1 MHRPYKD
8 RSCRGAACGS
18 QRNQVKANQFFKFN
32 QVNRF
37 KKMFDYQAGEKY
49 KLTLIMV
56 ALAGMMAGMFFTV
69 LLMPTPEAPQ
79 ARKRQH
85 QPWMDNPDVTG
96 GRMASAPGAAQAAA
110 PTELQQKAQ
119 AAAAAQPAIK
129 TDAVI
134 AQTLVEKW
142 LPFAFDLSSG
152 SANDSQEK
160 AIACMTPECAQSY
173 RQSVWTPEVAQQ
185 ISASGIKSSFRAT
198 KIIAGAHQTDG
209 SVVIT
214 VEGEQILSPPD
225 QPSKQR
231 SVKFEYLLKQT
242 NDGMKICGIS
252 EVGAGG

>member
-1 MHRPYKD
+1 
-8 RSCRGAACGS
+8 
-18 QRNQVKANQFFKFN
+18 
-32 QVNRF
+32 
-37 KKMFDYQAGEKY
+37 MFDYQAGEKY

-56 ALAGMMAGMFFTV
+56 AIAGMMAGIFFTV

-96 GRMASAPGAAQAAA
+96 GGRMASAPGAAQAAA
-110 PTELQQKAQ
+110 PTEIQQRAQ
-119 AAAAAQPAIK
+119 AAAMAQPAIK
-129 TDAVI
+129 TDAVT

-152 SANDSQEK
+152 SAGDSQEK

-173 RQSVWTPEVAQQ
+173 RQNVWTPEVAQQ
-185 ISASGIKSSFRAT
+185 ISASGMKSSFRAT
-198 KIIAGAHQTDG
+198 KVIAGAHQTDG
-209 SVVIT
+209 SIVIT

-225 QPSKQR
+225 AASKQR
-231 SVKFEYLLKQT
+231 NVKFEYLLKQT

-252 EVGAGG
+252 EAGS

>member
-1 MHRPYKD
+1 
-8 RSCRGAACGS
+8 
-18 QRNQVKANQFFKFN
+18 
-32 QVNRF
+32 
-37 KKMFDYQAGEKY
+37 MFDYQAGEKY

-96 GRMASAPGAAQAAA
+96 GRMASAPGAAQAQA
-110 PTELQQKAQ
+110 PTALQQKAQ
-119 AAAAAQPAIK
+119 AAAMAQPAIK

-185 ISASGIKSSFRAT
+185 ISASGIKSSFRAV